1 MKKMNMRKGLSDAVL
16 CLVIVTAVLLIVN
29 HRQSPTYE
37 MALAQDVQNNTIAV
51 NNSKNSMLGELIYES
66 SGKIV
71 SQKVVD
77 TGDIYYPSAKV
88 ELSYSGSGYMQGIGN
103 VTETWTFVNTHL
115 INNITQGIGKGVI
128 LTDDGNGV
136 ATATELGRG
145 FHMSPET
152 IVYPGARVFS
162 ADSNGKLAFLNEL
175 VGVTQWEVDSLGNY
189 KVKMWQW
196 K

>member
-1 MKKMNMRKGLSDAVL
+1 MNMRKGFSDAVL
-16 CLVIVTAVLLIVN
+16 CLVIITAVLLIVN

-37 MALAQDVQNNTIAV
+37 MALAQDVENNSVAV

-77 TGDIYYPSAKV
+77 TGDDPSAKV

-115 INNITQGIGKGVI
+115 RNNITQGIGKGVI
-128 LTDDGNGV
+128 MTDDGNGV
-136 ATATELGRG
+136 ATTTELGRG

-162 ADSNGKLAFLNEL
+162 ADSNGNLAFLNEL

-189 KVKMWQW
+189 NVKMWQW

>member
-1 MKKMNMRKGLSDAVL
+1 MNMRKGLSDAVL

-71 SQKVVD
+71 NQKVVD
-77 TGDIYYPSAKV
+77 TGDIYNPSAKV

-128 LTDDGNGV
+128 LTDDGNGI

-175 VGVTQWEVDSLGNY
+175 VGVTQWEVECLGNY
-189 KVKMWQW
+189 KVKMCQW

>member
-1 MKKMNMRKGLSDAVL
+1 MNMRKGLSDAVL

-77 TGDIYYPSAKV
+77 TGDIYNPSAKV

>member
-1 MKKMNMRKGLSDAVL
+1 MNMRKGFSDAVL
-16 CLVIVTAVLLIVN
+16 CLVIITAVLLIVN

-37 MALAQDVQNNTIAV
+37 MALAQDVENNSVAV

-77 TGDIYYPSAKV
+77 TGDDPSAKV

-115 INNITQGIGKGVI
+115 KNNITQGNGKGVI
-128 LTDDGNGV
+128 MTDDGNGV

-145 FHMSPET
+145 FHMSPES

-162 ADSNGKLAFLNEL
+162 TDSNSKLAFLNEL

>member
-1 MKKMNMRKGLSDAVL
+1 MNMRDGVRCAVL
-16 CLVIVTAVLLIVN
+16 CLVTISAVLPLVN
-29 HRQSPTYE
+29 HSQSPTYE
-37 MALAQDVQNNTIAV
+37 MALAQDAQNDSVAINA
-51 NNSKNSMLGELIYES
+51 NKNSMLGELIYES
-66 SGKIV
+66 TGKIV

-77 TGDIYYPSAKV
+77 TGDINGALAKV

-103 VTETWTFVNTHL
+103 VTETWTFVNTNL
-115 INNITQGIGKGVI
+115 PNNITQGIGKGVI
-128 LTDDGNGV
+128 MTDDGNGV

-145 FHMSPET
+145 FHVSPET

-162 ADSNGKLAFLNEL
+162 TDSNGKLAFLNEL

-189 KVKMWQW
+189 NEKMWQW

>member
-1 MKKMNMRKGLSDAVL
+1 MNMRKGLNDAVL
-16 CLVIVTAVLLIVN
+16 CLMIITAALLIIN
-29 HRQSPTYE
+29 HRQSPTYV
-37 MALAQDVQNNTIAV
+37 MALAQDVENNTIVV

-71 SQKVVD
+71 RQKVVD
-77 TGDIYYPSAKV
+77 TGDIYFPSAKV

>member
-1 MKKMNMRKGLSDAVL
+1 MNMRKGFSDAVL
-16 CLVIVTAVLLIVN
+16 CLVIITAVLLIVN

-37 MALAQDVQNNTIAV
+37 MALAQDVENNSVAV

-77 TGDIYYPSAKV
+77 TGDDPSAKV

-115 INNITQGIGKGVI
+115 RNNITQGIGKGVI
-128 LTDDGNGV
+128 MTDDGNGV

-162 ADSNGKLAFLNEL
+162 ADSNGNLAFLNEL

>member
-1 MKKMNMRKGLSDAVL
+1 MRKGLSDAVL
-16 CLVIVTAVLLIVN
+16 CLVIITAVLLIVN

-37 MALAQDVQNNTIAV
+37 MALAQDVENNSVAV

-77 TGDIYYPSAKV
+77 TGDIYNPSAKV

-115 INNITQGIGKGVI
+115 KNNITQGIGKGVI
-128 LTDDGNGV
+128 MTDDGNGV

>member
-1 MKKMNMRKGLSDAVL
+1 
-16 CLVIVTAVLLIVN
+16 
-29 HRQSPTYE
+29 
-37 MALAQDVQNNTIAV
+37 
-51 NNSKNSMLGELIYES
+51 MLGELIYES
-66 SGKIV
+66 TGKIV

-77 TGDIYYPSAKV
+77 TGDINSLSAKV

-115 INNITQGIGKGVI
+115 SNNIIQGIGKGVI
-128 LTDDGNGV
+128 MTDDGNAV

-152 IVYPGARVFS
+152 IVYPGARVIS
-162 ADSNGKLAFLNEL
+162 TDSNGKLAFLNEL
-175 VGVTQWEVDSLGNY
+175 VGVTEWEVDNLGNY
-189 KVKMWQW
+189 NVKMWQW